1 MSLYKRIDIVF
12 SLVRSYTTRE
22 LKTVANRLGVP
33 IDAELAVIR
42 REVAE
47 SLFNPTSMGYNVV
60 DLIIKENFDDS

>member
-1 MSLYKRIDIVF
+1 MSLYKRIDIAF
-12 SLVRSYTTRE
+12 TLVRSYTTRE

-47 SLFNPTSMGYNVV
+47 SLFNPTSMDYNVA
-60 DLIIKENFDDS
+60 DLMIREHFDD

>member
-1 MSLYKRIDIVF
+1 MSLYKRIDIAF
-12 SLVRSYTTRE
+12 TLVRSYTTRE

-47 SLFNPTSMGYNVV
+47 SLFNPTSMDYNATF
-60 DLIIKENFDDS
+60 LTIRYHFDD